1 MTDEEV
7 FDALVLMV
15 ENDERDADAMRK
27 MLEKAPIRIKVDVCE
42 DGREGLDYLRRCGKG
57 YGHMPPDMILFD
69 ICGTKGDDY
78 GFLET
83 VSRDASLRSGMI
95 CALYDGEDP
104 EAERRAIAAGAN
116 AVISPHNL
124 RRAQQ
129 SIRDRLVD
137 SWFQKT
143 EQFFV

>member
-1 MTDEEV
+1 MTDEEA
-7 FDALVLMV
+7 FDAVVLMV
-15 ENDERDADAMRK
+15 EKDGKDAVAMRK
-27 MLEKAPIRIKVDVCE
+27 MLEKAPIRIKLDICE
-42 DGREGLDYLRRCGKG
+42 DSRTGLDYLRRCRSD
-57 YGHMPPDMILFD
+57 YRHMTPDMILFD
-69 ICGTKGDDY
+69 ISGTKAADY

-137 SWFQKT
+137 SWFQRT

>member
-15 ENDERDADAMRK
+15 DNDEKDAVAMRK

-42 DGREGLDYLRRCGKG
+42 DGRTGLDYLRRCAKS
-57 YGHMPPDMILFD
+57 YGHMSPDMILFD
-69 ICGTKGDDY
+69 ISGTKADDY

-83 VSRDASLRSGMI
+83 VSRDARLRSGMI

-104 EAERRAIAAGAN
+104 EAERRAIAAGAST
-116 AVISPHNL
+116 VISPHNL

-137 SWFQKT
+137 SWFQRT
-143 EQFFV
+143 QQFFV